1 MEDVLIQKLFENVFA
16 DNEIKAPRNLGI
28 IENVTGR

>member
-16 DNEIKAPRNLGI
+16 GNEIKAPRNLGI
-28 IENVTGR
+28 VENIKGR